1 MKVYNFFQAKSSDYF
16 RNYIERGLKGIE
28 NEASASSHN
37 ILSESG
43 QRNSDNN
50 SAGVGGASDAYAPK
64 LYLDRLK
71 MLRAQAGL
79 DSGIVV
85 HQTTVIFMCGWCS
98 LVSFFRL
105 CCKF

>member
-79 DSGIVV
+79 DSGSRSSNNSYVYV
-85 HQTTVIFMCGWCS
+85 WLM
-98 LVSFFRL
+98 
-105 CCKF
+105 